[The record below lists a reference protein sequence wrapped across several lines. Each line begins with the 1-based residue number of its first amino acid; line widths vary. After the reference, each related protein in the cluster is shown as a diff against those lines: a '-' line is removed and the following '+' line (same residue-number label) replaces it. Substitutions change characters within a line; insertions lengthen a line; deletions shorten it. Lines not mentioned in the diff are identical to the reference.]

1 MSCCSFIGRVLLAV
15 IFIGAGV
22 DKLTQPQSSIGL
34 LNSRYPAFYKHL
46 ETTTKQYNV
55 QLPVQLSPT
64 SIKEQSMEIILGVGG
79 AEVLLGLLVIFNLAW
94 AGKLLSLLA
103 LSFVAVIH
111 NPFIHGTTQAEKLS
125 EQIQSLWTLGIAG
138 ALLIVGASSS
148 NTCVPADSKTTGK
161 SKGVTPTAQPSK
173 KAKRN

>member
-1 MSCCSFIGRVLLAV
+1 MSCCSFIGRILLAV

-22 DKLTQPQSSIGL
+22 DKFMQPQNSVGL
-34 LNSRYPAFYKHL
+34 LNGRYPAFYKNL
-46 ETTTKQYNV
+46 ETTAKQYNV
-55 QLPVQLSPT
+55 PLPVQLSPT
-64 SIKEQSMEIILGVGG
+64 SIKQFSNEIILGVGG
-79 AEVLLGLLVIFNLAW
+79 AELVLGLFVILNQAW
-94 AGKLLSLLA
+94 AGKLLSLLT

-125 EQIQSLWTLGIAG
+125 EQIQGLWTLGIAG

-148 NTCVPADSKTTGK
+148 SKTCAPVAVK
-161 SKGVTPTAQPSK
+161 SKGVTPTAPAASTK